1 MSGYKKYM
9 KELTQF
15 QTKSEAVLIEDLT
28 LVGRRLVNRRLEGVS
43 ETYIRAKVS
52 ETELVL
58 FIYEDE
64 AGIKGPSEGSQ

>member
-15 QTKSEAVLIEDLT
+15 QTKCEAVLIEDLK

-64 AGIKGPSEGSQ
+64 AGIKGPEEGSQ